1 MLRELLAW
9 LIRKRRPFRRWAIQA
24 TEASTHEPLCDTI
37 LSEVY
42 YAHAAIHGANKLLPG
57 EAFPDP
63 SEQPRAGNTGGNA
76 TLV

>member
-1 MLRELLAW
+1 MLRQFLAR
-9 LIRKRRPFRRWAIQA
+9 LIPKRRPGRRGAIQA
-24 TEASTHEPLCDTI
+24 IEASTHEPLCDTI

>member
-1 MLRELLAW
+1 MLRQFLAR
-9 LIRKRRPFRRWAIQA
+9 LIPKRRPFRRWAIQA

-63 SEQPRAGNTGGNA
+63 SEQPRTGDTGSNA
-76 TLV
+76 TVV